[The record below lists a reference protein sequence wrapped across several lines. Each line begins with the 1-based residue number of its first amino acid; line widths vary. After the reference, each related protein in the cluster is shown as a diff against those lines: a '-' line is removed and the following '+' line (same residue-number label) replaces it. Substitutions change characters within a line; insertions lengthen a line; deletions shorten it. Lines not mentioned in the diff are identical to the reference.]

1 MGTLPSVPLASLSDD
16 FSTFFDAVSSFFESL
31 ASVQIVPL
39 LIGLTCFGIYLSFRA
54 RAFFHVLRAAYPT
67 ERIEFRRIW
76 GAYVAAYGF
85 NNVVPA
91 RGGDVI
97 KLFLAK
103 TSVPR
108 SSYPAVGAAFFV
120 EGVFDAT
127 MGVFILTYA
136 FTQGVFPKPPDFAA
150 LGAFDLSFFASHP
163 RFTLFFLTALGVL
176 ALVLFAV
183 LSRRVQAFWLRVR
196 QGLTILFDR
205 PRYFREVWLVQFVGW
220 CFRFTAFWFL
230 LEAFNIGGSVGN
242 VLLVLGVNAVAA
254 VVPFTPGGAGVQQ
267 AFLVKVFGAGAVA
280 YSVGQQIAIA
290 TFSLTLGFIA
300 LVTIFKF
307 RSFKEVIA
315 AGKDARAQGGD
326 DVPDA
331 HARADVAAAGPI
343 EPATAVTESRPR
355 APARASAEERERR
368 RAERDRRRV
377 ERRARRDE
385 R

>member
-1 MGTLPSVPLASLSDD
+1 MRLAAISDD
-16 FSTFFDAVSSFFESL
+16 ISTFFDAVGEFFGSL
-31 ASVQIVPL
+31 AEVQPGPL
-39 LIGLTCFGIYLSFRA
+39 AIGLLCFGIYLSLRA

-67 ERIEFRRIW
+67 ERIEYRRIW

-97 KLFLAK
+97 KLFLSR

-127 MGVFILTYA
+127 MGVFILTFA
-136 FTQGVFPKPPDFAA
+136 FTQGVFPKPPDFSK

-176 ALVLFAV
+176 SLVLFAV
-183 LSRRVQAFWLRVR
+183 LSRRVQAFWERVQ
-196 QGLTILFDR
+196 QGLTILYDR
-205 PRYFREVWLVQFVGW
+205 PRYFREVWMVQFVGW
-220 CFRFTAFWFL
+220 LFRFTAFFFL
-230 LEAFNIGGSVGN
+230 LEAFNIGGSVKN

-254 VVPFTPGGAGVQQ
+254 IVPFTPGGAGVQQ

-290 TFSLTLGFIA
+290 TFSLALGFIA
-300 LVTIFKF
+300 LVTIFRF

-315 AGKDARAQGGD
+315 AGREARAAEAAAEGFPVEPDFDKDARTRRLD
-326 DVPDA
+326 
-331 HARADVAAAGPI
+331 
-343 EPATAVTESRPR
+343 EP
-355 APARASAEERERR
+355 REDRRRR
-368 RAERDRRRV
+368 RAERRASGRR
-377 ERRARRDE
+377 
-385 R
+385 